1 MYFDVVELPRKT
13 SPRFLTIR
21 EPGTRY
27 ASAFSF
33 IFGTAI
39 RIEALKRETPP
50 KIQPLIAEKIVMNI
64 Q

>member
-27 ASAFSF
+27 ASAFSC

-39 RIEALKRETPP
+39 RREALKREIPP
-50 KIQPLIAEKIVMNI
+50 KITPLTADRIVI
-64 Q
+64 QIQ

>member
-21 EPGTRY
+21 DPGTRY

-39 RIEALKRETPP
+39 RIKALAREIPP
-50 KIQPLIAEKIVMNI
+50 KIQPLTAERTVIKI